1 MFIRI
6 PKRNPKPRKK
16 RLPRRSEM
24 SKILFISNVTNR
36 ITSFATASI
45 AASHNLGLEFFQA
58 ANWRDTDP
66 EFIRS
71 EEKKYDIKINNF
83 CISRNPFASSNL
95 TAYREIVDLIK
106 RENIDFIHC
115 NTPTGGILG
124 RMAGKKCGVKK
135 VIYQAHGFHFYQGAP
150 KKNWAV
156 YYPIEKMLARYT
168 DAIITINK
176 EDYELAKKNFR
187 LRGNGSVYYVPG
199 VGIDLSQFE
208 INKKIRAE
216 KRAEL
221 GLSDTDFVII
231 SVGELN
237 GNKNNAVIISAMEK
251 LRKDNV
257 HYVLC
262 GVGDRQDE
270 LQRSADGAGLHGN
283 VHFLG
288 YRKDV
293 KELYQAADCFV
304 MPSFREGLSRS
315 VMEAMASGLPCVVSK
330 IRGNT
335 DLIEDGRGGFLLA
348 PTDADGFASAIERLC
363 GDRAL
368 CDEMSRYNLE
378 KIKEFDVSVVEDGLT
393 KIYKNT
399 L

>member
-1 MFIRI
+1 
-6 PKRNPKPRKK
+6 
-16 RLPRRSEM
+16 M

>member
-1 MFIRI
+1 
-6 PKRNPKPRKK
+6 
-16 RLPRRSEM
+16 M

-71 EEKKYDIKINNF
+71 EEEKYGIKINNF

-176 EDYELAKKNFR
+176 EDYELAKKKFR

-208 INKKIRAE
+208 INKNIRAE

-221 GLSDTDFVII
+221 GLNDTDFVII

>member
-1 MFIRI
+1 
-6 PKRNPKPRKK
+6 
-16 RLPRRSEM
+16 M

-66 EFIRS
+66 EFIRGE
-71 EEKKYDIKINNF
+71 EEKYGIKINNF

-176 EDYELAKKNFR
+176 EDYELAKKKFR

-221 GLSDTDFVII
+221 GLNDTDFVII

-330 IRGNT
+330 IRGNV
-335 DLIEDGRGGFLLA
+335 DLVDEGKGGFLLT

-363 GDRAL
+363 CDRAL

-378 KIKEFDVSVVEDGLT
+378 KIKEFDASVVEDGLT